1 MAEKKTEMPFRVA
14 LREQGDMWNAYLAP
28 EGSMDNALLLGS
40 IRLSVVMKNPAF
52 KDAFM
57 DLMVSIV
64 GTAIEEVVG
73 VTPDFVVRGAPSYER
88 EG

>member
-14 LREQGDMWNAYLAP
+14 LREEGEMWNAYLAP

-40 IRLSVVMKNPAF
+40 IRLSIVQKNPAF

-57 DLMVSIV
+57 DMMV
-64 GTAIEEVVG
+64 AVVG
-73 VTPDFVVRGAPSYER
+73 VAIEDVIGVLPDFVIRGAPDYER